1 MTNGCF
7 DILHVGHVKYLEK
20 AKRYGDVLI
29 LGLNSDDST
38 HRLKGKNRPINTQDD
53 RAYIL
58 ASLEVVDYVVIFNED
73 TPLNLIKLIRPDVLV
88 KGGDYEGKVVVGQD
102 IAKELK
108 IVQFIDAKS
117 TSKTIKKIRNL

>member
-1 MTNGCF
+1 MH
-7 DILHVGHVKYLEK
+7 IGHVKYLEK
-20 AKRYGDVLI
+20 AKNFGDILI

-58 ASLEVVDYVVIFNED
+58 ASLEVVDYVVIFDED
-73 TPLNLIKLIRPDVLV
+73 TPFDLIKLIKPDLLV
-88 KGGDYEGKVVVGQD
+88 KGSDYEGKKVVGED

-108 IVQFIDAKS
+108 LVQFIEGKS
-117 TSKTIKKIRNL
+117 TSKTIKRIQNR